1 MGLLDGLLENVL
13 GVGAQQS
20 QGSMLQVA
28 LQVLEQ
34 NGGLP
39 GIISKF
45 EHGGMADHVGS
56 WVGTGANMPISGAQ
70 LQEILGSGSIGEIA
84 QRLGLSHGDASSGL
98 AQVLPQIVDKLTPEG
113 QVPPDHGD
121 IVARPRALLEQMHAS
136 EASLRRY
143 NMRPGGV

>member
-13 GVGAQQS
+13 GIGTQQS

-84 QRLGLSHGDASSGL
+84 QRLGLSHADASSGL
-98 AQVLPQIVDKLTPEG
+98 AQTLPQVIDKLTPDG
-113 QVPPDHGD
+113 QVPADHGD
-121 IVARPRALLEQMHAS
+121 LVARARAMLEQMQS
-136 EASLRRY
+136 GQGI
-143 NMRPGGV
+143 RPS

>member
-98 AQVLPQIVDKLTPEG
+98 AQVLPQVVDKLTPEG
-113 QVPPDHGD
+113 QVPPGHGD
-121 IVARPRALLEQMHAS
+121 IVARARALLEPMHAS
-136 EASLRRY
+136 
-143 NMRPGGV
+143 

>member
-1 MGLLDGLLENVL
+1 MGLLDGLVENVL
-13 GVGAQQS
+13 GTGTQQS

-98 AQVLPQIVDKLTPEG
+98 AQVLPQVIDKLTPEG

-121 IVARPRALLEQMHAS
+121 IVARARALLEQMHAS
-136 EASLRRY
+136 
-143 NMRPGGV
+143 

>member
-20 QGSMLQVA
+20 QGSMLRVA

-84 QRLGLSHGDASSGL
+84 QRLGLSHADASSGL
-98 AQVLPQIVDKLTPEG
+98 AQVMPQVIDKLTPEG
-113 QVPPDHGD
+113 QVPQDHSD
-121 IVARPRALLEQMHAS
+121 IVARARALLEQMHA
-136 EASLRRY
+136 
-143 NMRPGGV
+143 G

>member
-1 MGLLDGLLENVL
+1 MMEDHMSLVDGLLENVL
-13 GVGAQQS
+13 GIGAQQS
-20 QGSMLQVA
+20 QGSMLRVA
-28 LQVLEQ
+28 LQVLQQ

-98 AQVLPQIVDKLTPEG
+98 AQVLPQVIDKLTPEG
-113 QVPPDHGD
+113 QVPADHGD
-121 IVARPRALLEQMHAS
+121 IVARARALLEQMHAS
-136 EASLRRY
+136 
-143 NMRPGGV
+143 

>member
-1 MGLLDGLLENVL
+1 MGLLDGLAENVL
-13 GVGAQQS
+13 GIGAQQS

-98 AQVLPQIVDKLTPEG
+98 AQVLPQVVDKLTPEG

-121 IVARPRALLEQMHAS
+121 IVARSRALLEQMHAS
-136 EASLRRY
+136 
-143 NMRPGGV
+143 

>member
-1 MGLLDGLLENVL
+1 MGILDTLLQNVV
-13 GVGAQQS
+13 VGTQQG

-28 LQVLEQ
+28 LQLLQQ

-56 WVGTGANMPISGAQ
+56 WVATGANMPISGAQ

-84 QRLGLSHGDASSGL
+84 QRLGMSHGDASSGM
-98 AQVLPQIVDKLTPEG
+98 AQVLPQLIDAFTPAG
-113 QVPPDHGD
+113 QIPADHGD
-121 IVARPRALLEQMHAS
+121 IVERARALLDKMHA
-136 EASLRRY
+136 
-143 NMRPGGV
+143 G